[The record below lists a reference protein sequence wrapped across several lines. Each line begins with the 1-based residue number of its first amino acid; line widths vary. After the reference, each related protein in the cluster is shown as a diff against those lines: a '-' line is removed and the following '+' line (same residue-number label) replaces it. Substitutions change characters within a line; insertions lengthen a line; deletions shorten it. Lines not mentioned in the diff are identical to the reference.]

1 LQVRPII
8 QYLQS
13 LFLLLE
19 NRRLLTLRDFKGSKG
34 KFKEMFL
41 LRKVPTIGM
50 LISVQ
55 SQLKIPLI
63 MMEMILYLMVVCG
76 RMISETYVW

>member
-1 LQVRPII
+1 
-8 QYLQS
+8 
-13 LFLLLE
+13 
-19 NRRLLTLRDFKGSKG
+19 
-34 KFKEMFL
+34 MFL
-41 LRKVPTIGM
+41 LIKLPTIWM

-63 MMEMILYLMVVCG
+63 MMEMILSLMVVCG

>member
-1 LQVRPII
+1 
-8 QYLQS
+8 
-13 LFLLLE
+13 
-19 NRRLLTLRDFKGSKG
+19 
-34 KFKEMFL
+34 MFL

-63 MMEMILYLMVVCG
+63 MMEMILSLMVVCG